1 LENRTHRARDGT
13 GGLGFYCL
21 VWLLALYSFSFCV
34 PIPAQARARA
44 RAQASAP
51 HPLKQDESC
60 LACHG
65 QPGMTSEKGKS
76 IPIDPAKHAASVHG
90 TLSCKDCHS
99 TIKDYPHPV
108 KVVKVE
114 CSTCHDDEASHVP
127 ESVHS
132 ALGEAACESCHGNHH
147 EVATAAQLTPEKCAQ
162 CHADEVKEFKQ
173 SIHGK
178 AAASGDPDAPNCIS
192 CHGPVHQ
199 IQTANDAASL
209 VAKKNLPETC
219 ASCHSN
225 QQFLS
230 RHNIPFAHPVE
241 LYRQSVHGRAVA
253 AGDGEAAS
261 CSDCHGSHG
270 ILPSQ
275 DVRSKINHFN
285 IPATCGQCH
294 TDIAKTY
301 LASVHGQA
309 MKNGVSGAPV
319 CVDCHGEHLILAP
332 KEQGS
337 LVNASRVSMAT
348 CGRCHSDERLAL
360 RYNLPTDRVPSFA
373 DSYHGLAM
381 RGGSQSVAN
390 CGSCHGV
397 HNIFPSKDARSTV
410 NAANLAKT
418 CGNCHAGAGDH
429 FVIGP
434 VHVRISTGPAH
445 PVVKWIRWTYLAL
458 IPLTLGFMI
467 VHNLLDFVAKLMWR
481 QARHVS
487 GAKVSRMNL
496 NFRIAHAGV
505 LGRQPRPK
513 GPRLTILT
521 NAGGPA
527 VLATDSLVANGGE
540 LAELSSESLRRLD
553 DFLPAHWSHNNP
565 IDVLGDADSERY
577 ARALEIASQDPNSDG
592 LLVILAPQ
600 GMTDPLH
607 IAERL
612 KPYAKELGKPVLASW
627 MGGNSIAAGEAA
639 LNSAGIPTFSF
650 PDTAARAFT
659 YMWQYTY
666 NLRGLYQTPTLTED
680 SEMTGAA
687 RNRVEQIIQNA
698 RDHGRTLLTELES
711 KQLLSLYGIPS
722 VETRVAAS
730 PDEAAKL
737 ASEIGFPVVLKVFS
751 ETITHKTDV
760 GGVKLNLQDEASVR
774 TAYRAIQSSVTEKA
788 GPDQFAGV
796 TVQPMV
802 KLDGYELILGSSV
815 DPQFGPVIL
824 FGSGG
829 QLVEVYRDRAL
840 ALPPLNTTL
849 ARRMMEQT
857 RVFTALKGVRGRK
870 PVNLA
875 ALEQLLVRFSQLVLE
890 QRQIAEIDINPL
902 LVSPQRL
909 LALDARIVLHGP
921 AVTLDQLPKPAIRP
935 YPLQYVSPWT
945 MKDGNQ
951 VSIRP
956 IRPEDEP
963 LMVKFHET
971 LSDRSV
977 YLRYFCSLSLSRRV
991 EHERL
996 LRICFGGY
1004 DREMVM
1010 VAGRTD
1016 PSTGECRIVAVGRMN
1031 KLHSGNE
1038 AEVAILVS
1046 DQYQKLGLG
1055 SELLRRVI
1063 QIARDEKLTRVSAEM
1078 LTDNIAM
1085 QIITRRLGFRVH
1097 AVEDPTSVRS
1107 FLDL

>member
-1 LENRTHRARDGT
+1 VGLTEAELVEQTNEKKRT
-13 GGLGFYCL
+13 
-21 VWLLALYSFSFCV
+21 
-34 PIPAQARARA
+34 
-44 RAQASAP
+44 
-51 HPLKQDESC
+51 
-60 LACHG
+60 
-65 QPGMTSEKGKS
+65 
-76 IPIDPAKHAASVHG
+76 
-90 TLSCKDCHS
+90 
-99 TIKDYPHPV
+99 
-108 KVVKVE
+108 
-114 CSTCHDDEASHVP
+114 
-127 ESVHS
+127 
-132 ALGEAACESCHGNHH
+132 
-147 EVATAAQLTPEKCAQ
+147 TPEKYGLDAMFAPSSVAIIGATDRPGTVGRTVLENLLHGFQ
-162 CHADEVKEFKQ
+162 GAVYAVNTKHQEVLGLKAYKSIRNISRPVDLAVVATPAATVPQLIGECVDAGVKSAVVISAGFKERGAEGIALEQQIREQLLRSSSPLRLVGPNCLGIMNPAVGLNATFAKDAPKAGNVAFLSQ
-173 SIHGK
+173 SGALLTAILDWSQREEVGFSAIVSTGSMLDVGWGDLIYHFGDDPHTK
-178 AAASGDPDAPNCIS
+178 SILLYMESVGDARSFLSAAREVALTKPIIVIKAGSSQAASRAAASHTGALTGSDE
-192 CHGPVHQ
+192 VL
-199 IQTANDAASL
+199 DAA
-209 VAKKNLPETC
+209 
-219 ASCHSN
+219 
-225 QQFLS
+225 F
-230 RHNIPFAHPVE
+230 R
-241 LYRQSVHGRAVA
+241 
-253 AGDGEAAS
+253 
-261 CSDCHGSHG
+261 
-270 ILPSQ
+270 
-275 DVRSKINHFN
+275 RS
-285 IPATCGQCH
+285 
-294 TDIAKTY
+294 
-301 LASVHGQA
+301 
-309 MKNGVSGAPV
+309 GV
-319 CVDCHGEHLILAP
+319 
-332 KEQGS
+332 
-337 LVNASRVSMAT
+337 
-348 CGRCHSDERLAL
+348 L
-360 RYNLPTDRVPSFA
+360 R
-373 DSYHGLAM
+373 
-381 RGGSQSVAN
+381 
-390 CGSCHGV
+390 V
-397 HNIFPSKDARSTV
+397 HNIADLFYMAE
-410 NAANLAKT
+410 
-418 CGNCHAGAGDH
+418 
-429 FVIGP
+429 
-434 VHVRISTGPAH
+434 
-445 PVVKWIRWTYLAL
+445 
-458 IPLTLGFMI
+458 
-467 VHNLLDFVAKLMWR
+467 
-481 QARHVS
+481 
-487 GAKVSRMNL
+487 
-496 NFRIAHAGV
+496 V

-540 LAELSSESLRRLD
+540 LAELSSESLRHLD
-553 DFLPAHWSHNNP
+553 EFLPAHWSHNNP

-600 GMTDPLH
+600 GMTDPLQV
-607 IAERL
+607 AERL
-612 KPYAKELGKPVLASW
+612 KPYAKEYGKPVLASW

-659 YMWQYTY
+659 YMWRYAY
-666 NLRGLYQTPTLTED
+666 NLRGLYQTPSLTED
-680 SEMTGAA
+680 SEMTSAS
-687 RNRVEQIIQNA
+687 RNQVEQIIQNA
-698 RDHGRTLLTELES
+698 RSKGRTLLTELES
-711 KQLLSLYGIPS
+711 KRLLSLYGIS
-722 VETRVAAS
+722 TVETRVAAS
-730 PDEAAKL
+730 EGEAARL
-737 ASEIGFPVVLKVFS
+737 ASEIGFPIVLKVFS

-760 GGVKLNLQDEASVR
+760 GGVKLNLQDEAAVR
-774 TAYRAIQSSVTEKA
+774 AAYHAIQSSVTEKA
-788 GPDQFAGV
+788 GPDQFSGV

-849 ARRMMEQT
+849 VRRMMEQT

-890 QRQIAEIDINPL
+890 QQWIAEIDINPL
-902 LVSPQRL
+902 LVSPERL

-921 AVTLDQLPKPAIRP
+921 AVTLEQLPKPAIRP
-935 YPLQYVSPWT
+935 YPLQYVSSWT

-1004 DREMVM
+1004 DREMVL

-1046 DQYQKLGLG
+1046 DQYQQLGLG

-1085 QIITRRLGFRVH
+1085 QIITKRLGFRVRT
-1097 AVEDPTSVRS
+1097 VEDPTSVQS